1 MLDIG
6 AESDNDSDEEGD
18 RSSGSG
24 SSQLDSQDESRADDL
39 EIDLAEF
46 DDLEEFAGIEDD
58 SKLDALA
65 NMIDTMKSSASKR
78 KEDHIDPEDQALSA
92 SQNKRRRI
100 LPART
105 EARDE
110 NEVFT
115 GIDDDDTKKVDLAS
129 LISILPA
136 SHDVTNLKK
145 SLRYLTKKSDKSAP
159 LSAPLEP
166 RLQQKI
172 EREAAYDL
180 TKVEMDKW
188 NETIMAARG
197 LSGKHTDGKNRFVV
211 PSASAPKTKELD
223 VNRWNM
229 HFKPTN
235 SLETEVLGMLSA
247 GKMSSKK
254 LKEEEDD
261 LLQAKGL
268 TAEQIKERAAELKM
282 ARELMFRAER
292 KSKRVA
298 KIKSKAFRRIHKREK
313 TRQSIAEQGG
323 ELDMDFLQELD
334 DIDGGERVKAEREK
348 MELQRA
354 KERVS
359 LKHSSQGKWAKKVA
373 GLKGLGN
380 DANHATRERI
390 RREELLTKKIAG
402 QGEGDRESDGSDD
415 DSDYDSDMDV
425 DTIKKRALNELSA
438 LDSAKSEAPAKGLI
452 GMKFMQ
458 TAMAR
463 KEREANEAEAQLRK
477 ALINAEDD
485 ASDDEQSGMKVQGNP
500 GRLVFTPGS
509 SSMVQQQTV
518 IAQQETAEGSNASP
532 QPNQSR
538 ATSSNKQHA
547 RASGS
552 TTATKTPV
560 NTASQRAVPT
570 SKTPKPLHVTSE
582 ESNPWLSLDDA
593 TGGTTSHI
601 KTLNPKHGKDSA
613 TIVAEKAKLK
623 ALKQKRKNKTEVL
636 NAQNEAEIAIDLESF
651 MVPRS
656 IAGPSALGAMENEGK
671 PGKEGDAII
680 RRDTVDGVGRTVF
693 QQRELVSEA
702 FADDGVVAQFEEEK
716 RKEVESDAPQ
726 QVDVT
731 IPGWGDWVG
740 KGARKSKHSKKFI
753 KKIPGI
759 DPESRSDAKL
769 SNVIISQ
776 KKHLKKVTKYQTKTL
791 PFPFTSK
798 SQHEHSLR
806 QSLGPE
812 FNTNLQHRHLVRP
825 QVLSYPGQIIE
836 PVQNPV

>member
-6 AESDNDSDEEGD
+6 AESDNDSDEQGD
-18 RSSGSG
+18 RSSGS
-24 SSQLDSQDESRADDL
+24 SQHDSEDDSQADDL

-46 DDLEEFAGIEDD
+46 VDPEEFTGIEDD
-58 SKLDALA
+58 LKLDALA
-65 NMIDTMKSSASKR
+65 NMIDNMKSSASKR
-78 KEDHIDPEDQALSA
+78 KEDHIDSDVQTLSA

-105 EARDE
+105 EARGE
-110 NEVFT
+110 NEVIT
-115 GIDDDDTKKVDLAS
+115 GIDDDATKEKVDLAS

-180 TKVEMDKW
+180 TKTEMDKW
-188 NETIMAARG
+188 NETILAARG
-197 LSGKHTDGKNRFVV
+197 LSGKNTDGKNRFVV

-235 SLETEVLGMLSA
+235 SLESEVLNMLA
-247 GKMSSKK
+247 VGKMTSKK

-313 TRQSIAEQGG
+313 TRKSIAEQGG

-334 DIDGGERVKAEREK
+334 DIDGGDRVKEEREK

-380 DANHATRERI
+380 DASHATRERI
-390 RREELLTKKIAG
+390 RREELLTQKIAG
-402 QGEGDRESDGSDD
+402 QGERDGESDGSDE
-415 DSDYDSDMDV
+415 DSDYDSDMEV

-438 LDSAKSEAPAKGLI
+438 LDSQHSTKSEAPAKGLI

-463 KEREANEAEAQLRK
+463 KEREADEAEAQLRK
-477 ALINAEDD
+477 ALIDAEDG
-485 ASDDEQSGMKVQGNP
+485 ASDDSDERSGMKVQGNP
-500 GRLVFTPGS
+500 GRLIFAPGN
-509 SSMVQQQTV
+509 QQTA
-518 IAQQETAEGSNASP
+518 IAQQQIAEPSRASP
-532 QPNQSR
+532 QPDHTHV
-538 ATSSNKQHA
+538 TSSNKQNA
-547 RASGS
+547 RAPGPAAAIKPS
-552 TTATKTPV
+552 V
-560 NTASQRAVPT
+560 NIGSQRSVPASRTQKPSPLT
-570 SKTPKPLHVTSE
+570 SK
-582 ESNPWLSLDDA
+582 ESNPWISLEDG

-636 NAQNEAEIAIDLESF
+636 NAQNEAEVAIDLDSF
-651 MVPRS
+651 MAPRS

-671 PGKEGDAII
+671 QGKEGDAII
-680 RRDTVDGVGRTVF
+680 RRDAVDGVGRSVF

-726 QVDVT
+726 KIDVT

-806 QSLGPE
+806 QSVGPE
-812 FNTNLQHRHLVRP
+812 FNTRLQHRHLVRP